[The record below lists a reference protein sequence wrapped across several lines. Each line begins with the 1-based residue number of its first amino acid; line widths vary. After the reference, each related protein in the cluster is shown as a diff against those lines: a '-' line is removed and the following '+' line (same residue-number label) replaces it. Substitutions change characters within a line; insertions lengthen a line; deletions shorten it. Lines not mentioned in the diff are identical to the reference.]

1 MRDAFHRMRVFLACS
16 YDLDLDSLD
25 ALIGFLGK
33 EHPGCQEFLIDLL
46 EYYRALTGSNHVK
59 CNGNNLYRCLHQFM
73 AQLLRGEP
81 AISIDN
87 HRKHLGITVG
97 VITRN
102 RMSDLEGVLRS
113 LTHQA
118 RPADEVLIVDNGSTD
133 GTRKVIDAFR
143 DSLPISYHFLPEAS
157 IPGARNMVVESAR
170 HEIIAFTDD
179 DCIVEER
186 WLEAVERGF
195 LRADNVGMV
204 GGWVKHE
211 PSEKDSIIDTYYSR
225 FHHYKS

>member
-1 MRDAFHRMRVFLACS
+1 
-16 YDLDLDSLD
+16 
-25 ALIGFLGK
+25 
-33 EHPGCQEFLIDLL
+33 
-46 EYYRALTGSNHVK
+46 
-59 CNGNNLYRCLHQFM
+59 
-73 AQLLRGEP
+73 
-81 AISIDN
+81 
-87 HRKHLGITVG
+87 
-97 VITRN
+97 
-102 RMSDLEGVLRS
+102 
-113 LTHQA
+113 
-118 RPADEVLIVDNGSTD
+118 
-133 GTRKVIDAFR
+133 
-143 DSLPISYHFLPEAS
+143 
-157 IPGARNMVVESAR
+157 MVVESAR